1 MRVLSREA
9 VKIMSGFSAEVAM
22 AVTSPLLGVVHF
34 VSVGGARGGARRVRV
49 RERREEQDQLLLPRL
64 VVRAEVG
71 CSTHLW
77 PTSLL

>member
-1 MRVLSREA
+1 
-9 VKIMSGFSAEVAM
+9 
-22 AVTSPLLGVVHF
+22 
-34 VSVGGARGGARRVRV
+34 V